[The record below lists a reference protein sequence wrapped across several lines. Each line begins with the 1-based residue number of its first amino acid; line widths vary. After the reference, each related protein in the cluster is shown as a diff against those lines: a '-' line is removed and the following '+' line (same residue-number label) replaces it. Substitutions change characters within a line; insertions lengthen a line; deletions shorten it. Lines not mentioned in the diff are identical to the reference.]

1 MMLVTA
7 CRDTTA
13 VEPTADRRP
22 PTAVDATAD
31 RQPPTAVEPTAVG
44 GRPSAV
50 DLRPHG
56 INVAD
61 YTSDKLGPLRELG
74 FGWVQVFS
82 PPEYPIDGFKILYRV
97 PLGAAISGRPED
109 IDAWALQLE
118 SLARERAGVIQAYS
132 IGNEVNLSREWGGG
146 APDPLLYTQLLA
158 IASSRIRTADPNA
171 LVISAG
177 IAPTGGDGDG
187 YVDDLRYARAM
198 FDAGALAFIDGYG
211 FHPYGFAYAPDHDPN
226 DPQTRGLL
234 FRRAEA
240 HRALLVEYGAAD
252 MRMWATE
259 FGWLLDPATYGRS
272 CDLGSMNWQKVSA
285 EQQALW
291 TTQAFDYAARNWP
304 WMGPMFLWNYDF
316 SRSPQYSDPCEQM
329 TWFSLLHE
337 DGSERAVLAALR
349 AAAVR

>member
-1 MMLVTA
+1 
-7 CRDTTA
+7 
-13 VEPTADRRP
+13 
-22 PTAVDATAD
+22 
-31 RQPPTAVEPTAVG
+31 
-44 GRPSAV
+44 
-50 DLRPHG
+50 
-56 INVAD
+56 
-61 YTSDKLGPLRELG
+61 
-74 FGWVQVFS
+74 
-82 PPEYPIDGFKILYRV
+82 
-97 PLGAAISGRPED
+97 
-109 IDAWALQLE
+109 
-118 SLARERAGVIQAYS
+118 
-132 IGNEVNLSREWGGG
+132 
-146 APDPLLYTQLLA
+146 LYTQLLA
-158 IASSRIRTADPNA
+158 IASSRIRTADPSA
-171 LVISAG
+171 LIISAG

-259 FGWLLDPATYGRS
+259 FGWLLNPATYGRS

-285 EQQALW
+285 EQQAIW